1 MTSLK
6 PVSIMLLLLPIIRN
20 KKWRKIWGAFQCWGQ
35 PCVCFCCVFPS
46 LKHKFQ
52 SSVCN
57 DYQRGWFPFVEE
69 VFCVLFLSSIAAWT
83 SAWSLLLFFKCAHGP
98 FYFSAETAR
107 LETIRNLFPLQA
119 QPLAAL
125 AKQSLAL
132 WPPPCINMAWVTVG
146 DITPPLSTRE
156 LVSGK
161 PTNPRMHSLL
171 ACSPTPRTIYRCQSG
186 LFLHRY
192 CLNGLMIAPRSHS
205 CPAFI
210 LLCACVCV
218 GMHVR
223 QGHDEI
229 GRCAL
234 GEGAYQCPWGWQPRS
249 VVLQFCCSLLQVRR
263 WVILFCTWYGGM
275 HMLL

>member
-1 MTSLK
+1 MYS
-6 PVSIMLLLLPIIRN
+6 
-20 KKWRKIWGAFQCWGQ
+20 
-35 PCVCFCCVFPS
+35 
-46 LKHKFQ
+46 
-52 SSVCN
+52 
-57 DYQRGWFPFVEE
+57 
-69 VFCVLFLSSIAAWT
+69 FLAV
-83 SAWSLLLFFKCAHGP
+83 SLLEPQPEASCCSSDARMARSISPRRPHASKP
-98 FYFSAETAR
+98 FEIFSHCKH
-107 LETIRNLFPLQA
+107 LQT
-119 QPLAAL
+119 LAAL

-218 GMHVR
+218 GMYVR

-234 GEGAYQCPWGWQPRS
+234 GEGAYQCPWG
-249 VVLQFCCSLLQVRR
+249 
-263 WVILFCTWYGGM
+263 
-275 HMLL
+275 